1 MKMEMEKQEVEG
13 GNKITNNNNNNNK
26 SIKQHNPHNTNPIV
40 GI

>member
-13 GNKITNNNNNNNK
+13 GNKITNNNNNNK